1 MATDFFERQDQ
12 ARRSTKWLV
21 ILFVLG
27 VIGIVGATMGV
38 VWVAVEGLQHR
49 EALEDGDLNALLDEP
64 LYQSPEE
71 LALPAGAGGA
81 ALLLIIGGS
90 LFKVAQLSGGGHV
103 VAESLQGRRVHTD
116 TTDAVERRLLN
127 VVEEMALASGVPVPP
142 VFLLDREPSINA
154 FAAGYSP
161 SDAVVAVTRGT
172 AENLSR
178 DELQGVVAHE
188 FSHILNGD
196 MRLNIRLIG
205 VLHGILLLGL
215 IGRIMFRMAANSGGS
230 RSSRDSKGNSA
241 IYFLLIGLAV
251 MALGFLGTLMGN
263 IIKAALSRQREYLAD
278 ASAVQFTRNPTG
290 LAGALKRIGSAV
302 TGSKLQAANA
312 SEASHLFFAQG
323 VWEGLTSLTA
333 THPPLPAR
341 IKRLEPQWDGS
352 YILPPVT
359 PATFNNP
366 GPRAAAVPIP
376 GLAAGGIAGAAAA
389 LATAAA
395 VTDANGTA
403 AGGAPAEVVPVAVVA
418 KAADQ
423 VGDPQ
428 EAHRKYAAAL
438 VDSLPPL
445 VRDSVHETYGAR
457 AVVFGLLA
465 DKDREI
471 RSKQLKR
478 LRELATPDIVD
489 LTNKLLPYIDLLDV
503 RARLPLV
510 DMALPS
516 LRAMSPSQYKEF
528 LACFKELVAADNRL
542 GLFEWT
548 LYRVLLRNLTPQFE
562 KTAAPRIAYY
572 GLQQMGPQCSVLLS
586 TLAYADNRVDEAPK
600 ALARGAEKL
609 PGLAVKLLTPAECGL
624 DQLSKALDD
633 LSRVADKKRRP
644 LVAACAAVICADRE
658 VTVAEAEL
666 LRGVCDMLDCP
677 MPPLLPGGPAT
688 FAHDSVAS

>member
-12 ARRSTKWLV
+12 ARRSSALLV

-38 VWVAVEGLQHR
+38 AWIALEGLQHQKQ
-49 EALEDGDLNALLDEP
+49 LSDGDIDALLDNP
-64 LYQSPEE
+64 LYESPEE
-71 LALPAGAGGA
+71 LALPIGAGGA
-81 ALLLIIGGS
+81 ALLLIVGGS

-103 VAESLQGRRVHTD
+103 VAESLQGRRVFPD
-116 TTDAVERRLLN
+116 TNDAVEKRLLN

-142 VFLLDREPSINA
+142 VFILDREAGINA

-215 IGRIMFRMAANSGGS
+215 IGRILFRMAAHSGGS
-230 RSSRDSKGNSA
+230 RSSRDSKGSA
-241 IYFLLIGLAV
+241 VYFLLIGLAV

-278 ASAVQFTRNPTG
+278 ASAVQFTRNPSG
-290 LAGALKRIGSAV
+290 LAGALKRIGGAV

-312 SEASHLFFAQG
+312 SEASHLFFARG

-333 THPPLPAR
+333 THPPLSAR

-352 YILPPVT
+352 FVMPPLT
-359 PATFNNP
+359 PATFNAP
-366 GPRAAAVPIP
+366 GPSGAGLMGAGAGMMSPGAVV
-376 GLAAGGIAGAAAA
+376 GLAAAAAA
-389 LATAAA
+389 S
-395 VTDANGTA
+395 
-403 AGGAPAEVVPVAVVA
+403 EKVVPVAVVA

-423 VGDPQ
+423 VGDPK
-428 EAHRKYAAAL
+428 ERHREYAAAL
-438 VDSLPPL
+438 IESLPPL
-445 VRDSVHETYGAR
+445 VRDSVHEPYGAR
-457 AVVFGLLA
+457 AVLFGLLA
-465 DKDREI
+465 DKNPEI
-471 RSKQLKR
+471 RNKQLKR
-478 LRELATPDIVD
+478 LRELAKPDVVD

-510 DMALPS
+510 DMSLPS

-528 LACFKELVAADNRL
+528 LTCFKELVAADNRL

-562 KTAAPRIAYY
+562 KTAAPRVAYY

-586 TLAYADNRVDEAPK
+586 TLAYADNRVEEAPQ

-609 PGLAVKLLTPAECGL
+609 PGTAVKLLPPAECGL
-624 DQLSKALDD
+624 DQLSTALDD

-666 LRGVCDMLDCP
+666 LRGICDMLDCP
-677 MPPLLPGGPAT
+677 MPPLLPGGPAV
-688 FAHDSVAS
+688 FSHDSVTA

>member
-12 ARRSTKWLV
+12 ARRSSALLV
-21 ILFVLG
+21 ILFVIG

-38 VWVAVEGLQHR
+38 AWVALEGLQHQK
-49 EALEDGDLNALLDEP
+49 ELSDGDIDALLDNP
-64 LYQSPEE
+64 LYESPEE
-71 LALPAGAGGA
+71 LALPVGAGGA
-81 ALLLIIGGS
+81 ALLLIVGGS

-103 VAESLQGRRVHTD
+103 VAESLQGRRVFPD
-116 TTDAVERRLLN
+116 TNDAVEKRLLN

-142 VFLLDREPSINA
+142 VFILDREEGINA

-172 AENLSR
+172 AEHLSR

-215 IGRIMFRMAANSGGS
+215 IGRIVFRMAANSGGS
-230 RSSRDSKGNSA
+230 RSSRDSKGSSA
-241 IYFLLIGLAV
+241 IYFLLVGLAV

-278 ASAVQFTRNPTG
+278 ASAVQFTRNPSG
-290 LAGALKRIGSAV
+290 LAGALKRIGGAA

-333 THPPLPAR
+333 THPPLPKR
-341 IKRLEPQWDGS
+341 IKRLDPQWDGS
-352 YILPPVT
+352 YAMPPIT
-359 PATFNNP
+359 PATFNSP
-366 GPRAAAVPIP
+366 GPSGAGLMGAGAGMMSPGAMI
-376 GLAAGGIAGAAAA
+376 GLAAAAAA
-389 LATAAA
+389 S
-395 VTDANGTA
+395 
-403 AGGAPAEVVPVAVVA
+403 EKVVPVAVVA

-423 VGDPQ
+423 VGEPK
-428 EAHRKYAAAL
+428 ERHREYAAAL
-438 VDSLPPL
+438 IESLPPL
-445 VRDSVHETYGAR
+445 VRDSVHEPYGAR
-457 AVVFGLLA
+457 AVLFGLLA
-465 DKDREI
+465 DKNSEI
-471 RSKQLKR
+471 RNKQLKR
-478 LRELATPDIVD
+478 LRELAKPDIVD

-516 LRAMSPSQYKEF
+516 LRAMSAPQYKEF
-528 LACFKELVAADNRL
+528 LTCFKELVAADHRL

-562 KTAAPRIAYY
+562 KTAAPRVAYY

-586 TLAYADNRVDEAPK
+586 TLAHADNREAAAPA

-609 PGLAVKLLTPAECGL
+609 PEVTVKLLPPEECGL

-644 LVAACAAVICADRE
+644 LVSACAAVICADRE

-677 MPPLLPGGPAT
+677 MPPLLPGGPAV
-688 FAHDSVAS
+688 FAHDSVTA

>member
-12 ARRSTKWLV
+12 ARRSSALLV
-21 ILFVLG
+21 ILFVIG
-27 VIGIVGATMGV
+27 VIGIVGATMAV
-38 VWVAVEGLQHR
+38 AWVALEAVQHQK
-49 EALEDGDLNALLDEP
+49 ELSDGDIDALLDNP
-64 LYQSPEE
+64 LYESPEE
-71 LALPAGAGGA
+71 LALPVGAGGA
-81 ALLLIIGGS
+81 ALLLIAGGS

-103 VAESLQGRRVHTD
+103 VAESLQGRRVYPD
-116 TTDAVERRLLN
+116 TNDAVEKRLLN

-142 VFLLDREPSINA
+142 VFILDREAGINA

-205 VLHGILLLGL
+205 ILHGILLLGL
-215 IGRIMFRMAANSGGS
+215 IGRILFRMAANSGHS
-230 RSSRDSKGNSA
+230 RSSRDSKGGSA
-241 IYFLLIGLAV
+241 VYFLLVGLAI
-251 MALGFLGTLMGN
+251 MLLGFLGTLMGN

-278 ASAVQFTRNPTG
+278 ASAVQFTRNPSG
-290 LAGALKRIGSAV
+290 LAGALKRIGGAA
-302 TGSKLQAANA
+302 TGSKLQVANA

-333 THPPLPAR
+333 THPPLKSR
-341 IKRLEPQWDGS
+341 IKRLDPQWDGS
-352 YILPPVT
+352 FEMPPVT
-359 PATFNNP
+359 PKTFNIP
-366 GPRAAAVPIP
+366 GPKAAPIQ
-376 GLAAGGIAGAAAA
+376 AAGFGEGGIGAAAAA

-395 VTDANGTA
+395 MNDAHA
-403 AGGAPAEVVPVAVVA
+403 ASGGAPTEVVPVAVVV

-423 VGDPQ
+423 VGDPK

-438 VDSLPPL
+438 VESLPPL
-445 VRDSVHETYGAR
+445 VRDSVHEPYGAR
-457 AVVFGLLA
+457 AVLFGLLA
-465 DKDREI
+465 DKNPEI
-471 RSKQLKR
+471 RNKQLKR
-478 LRELATPDIVD
+478 LRELAKPDIVD

-516 LRAMSPSQYKEF
+516 LRAMSQSQYKEF
-528 LACFKELVAADNRL
+528 LTCFKELVAADNRL

-548 LYRVLLRNLTPQFE
+548 LYRVLLRHLTPQFE
-562 KTAAPRIAYY
+562 KTAAPRVAYY

-586 TLAYADNRVDEAPK
+586 TLALADNRRDEAPA

-609 PGLAVKLLTPAECGL
+609 PGIGVKLLTPAECSL
-624 DQLSKALDD
+624 EQLSKALDD

-677 MPPLLPGGPAT
+677 MPPLLPGGPAV
-688 FAHDSVAS
+688 FAHDSVTA

>member
-12 ARRSTKWLV
+12 ARRSSALLV
-21 ILFVLG
+21 ILFVIG

-38 VWVAVEGLQHR
+38 AWVALEAVQHQK
-49 EALEDGDLNALLDEP
+49 ELSDGDIDALLDNP
-64 LYQSPEE
+64 LYESPEK
-71 LALPAGAGGA
+71 LALPVGAGGA
-81 ALLLIIGGS
+81 ALLLIVGGS

-103 VAESLQGRRVHTD
+103 VAESLQGRRVFPD
-116 TTDAVERRLLN
+116 TTDAAEKRLLN

-142 VFLLDREPSINA
+142 VFILDQEEGINA

-205 VLHGILLLGL
+205 ILHGILLLGL
-215 IGRIMFRMAANSGGS
+215 IGRIVFRMAANSGSS

-241 IYFLLIGLAV
+241 VYFLLVGLAV

-290 LAGALKRIGSAV
+290 LAGALKRIGGAV

-333 THPPLPAR
+333 THPPLPKR

-352 YILPPVT
+352 YEMPPLT
-359 PATFNNP
+359 PTAFNSP
-366 GPRAAAVPIP
+366 GPAAVGLVGAGAGMMSPEAMIGLAAAAVQS
-376 GLAAGGIAGAAAA
+376 
-389 LATAAA
+389 
-395 VTDANGTA
+395 
-403 AGGAPAEVVPVAVVA
+403 EEMVPVAIVA

-423 VGDPQ
+423 VGDPK

-438 VDSLPPL
+438 VESLPPL
-445 VRDSVHETYGAR
+445 VRDSVHEPYGAR
-457 AVVFGLLA
+457 AVLFGLLA
-465 DKDREI
+465 DKNPEI
-471 RSKQLKR
+471 RVKQLKR
-478 LRELATPDIVD
+478 LRELAKPDIAD
-489 LTNKLLPYIDLLDV
+489 LTDKLLPYIDLLDV

-510 DMALPS
+510 DMSLPA
-516 LRAMSPSQYKEF
+516 LRAMSAPQYREF
-528 LACFKELVAADNRL
+528 LTCFKELVAADNRL

-562 KTAAPRIAYY
+562 KTAAPRVAYY
-572 GLQQMGPQCSVLLS
+572 GLQKMGPQCSVLLS
-586 TLAYADNRVDEAPK
+586 TLAYADNRKAEAPA

-609 PGLAVKLLTPAECGL
+609 KGVDVQLLPPEQCGL
-624 DQLSKALDD
+624 EQLSRALDD

-677 MPPLLPGGPAT
+677 MPPLLPGGPAV
-688 FAHDSVAS
+688 FSHDSVTA

>member
-12 ARRSTKWLV
+12 ARRSSTLLV
-21 ILFVLG
+21 ILFVIG
-27 VIGIVGATMGV
+27 VIGIVGATMAV
-38 VWVAVEGLQHR
+38 AWVALEAVQHQ
-49 EALEDGDLNALLDEP
+49 EALSDGDLDALLDNP

-71 LALPAGAGGA
+71 LAIPAGAGGV
-81 ALLLIIGGS
+81 ALLLIAGGS

-103 VAESLQGRRVHTD
+103 VAESLQGRRVYPD
-116 TTDAVERRLLN
+116 TTDAVEKRLLN

-142 VFLLDREPSINA
+142 VFILDQEQGINA

-205 VLHGILLLGL
+205 ILHGILLLGL
-215 IGRIMFRMAANSGGS
+215 IGRIVFRMAANSGGS
-230 RSSRDSKGNSA
+230 SRSSREGKGGNSA
-241 IYFLLIGLAV
+241 VYFLLVGLAI
-251 MALGFLGTLMGN
+251 MILGFLGTLMGN

-278 ASAVQFTRNPTG
+278 ASAVQFTRNPSG
-290 LAGALKRIGSAV
+290 LAGALKRIGGAA

-341 IKRLEPQWDGS
+341 IRRLDPQWDGS
-352 YILPPVT
+352 FEMPPLT
-359 PATFNNP
+359 PTAFNSP
-366 GPRAAAVPIP
+366 GPSAAGLVGAGPEMISP
-376 GLAAGGIAGAAAA
+376 TAMIGLAAAAAQS
-389 LATAAA
+389 
-395 VTDANGTA
+395 
-403 AGGAPAEVVPVAVVA
+403 AEMVPVAIVA

-423 VGDPQ
+423 VGDPKERHQ
-428 EAHRKYAAAL
+428 QYAAAL
-438 VDSLPPL
+438 VESLPPL
-445 VRDSVHETYGAR
+445 VRDSVHEPYGAR
-457 AVVFGLLA
+457 AVLFGLLA
-465 DKDREI
+465 DKNPEI
-471 RSKQLKR
+471 RAKQLQR
-478 LRELATPDIVD
+478 LRELAKPDIVE

-510 DMALPS
+510 DMSLPS
-516 LRAMSPSQYKEF
+516 LRAMSASQYREF
-528 LACFKELVAADNRL
+528 LTCFKELVAADNRL

-548 LYRVLLRNLTPQFE
+548 LYRVLLRHLTPQFE
-562 KTAAPRIAYY
+562 KTAAPRVAYY
-572 GLQQMGPQCSVLLS
+572 GLQKMGPQCSVLLS
-586 TLAYADNRVDEAPK
+586 TLALADNRRDEAPA

-609 PGLAVKLLTPAECGL
+609 PGIGVKLLTPEDCSL
-624 DQLSKALDD
+624 EQLSKALDD

-644 LVAACAAVICADRE
+644 LVAACAAVICADSE

-677 MPPLLPGGPAT
+677 MPPLLPGGPAV
-688 FAHDSVAS
+688 FSHDSVTP